1 MFPEVFMYYVEN
13 HIFIEYVYNV
23 RKAMY
28 KIDDVKELI
37 FYTYV
42 YTTSGIVIKLIYVK
56 KIVN

>member
-1 MFPEVFMYYVEN
+1 MYYVEN

-42 YTTSGIVIKLIYVK
+42 YTTSGIVINLIYVQ